1 MFSWY
6 KYLIV
11 NLVFFSHLGFWS
23 GNLFMIAP
31 FPDLCLLVLFSLIL
45 AMHFPWG
52 INGNLQT
59 YPRTYRSVSVYEN
72 ELYTMCALYEG
83 LDGV

>member
-1 MFSWY
+1 
-6 KYLIV
+6 
-11 NLVFFSHLGFWS
+11 
-23 GNLFMIAP
+23 MIAP

-59 YPRTYRSVSVYEN
+59 YPRTCRSLSVYEN
-72 ELYTMCALYEG
+72 ELYTNNVRLIRNYDMKFIHVLFSIS
-83 LDGV
+83 